1 MKKELSVVIPAY
13 NEEEQIE
20 STVESVTAYFRRKGY
35 KFELLIVNDGSTDS
49 TLERVRGLEK
59 RLPEV
64 RVVDLGK
71 NYGKGYAVKEGMAH
85 THFAYSLFMDADN
98 ATSIREWDKFETF
111 LESGARA
118 VIASRRLPASKIVH
132 AQPMVRRLLGGGY
145 RNLSRSLF
153 GLDVSDL
160 NCGFKAY
167 ETALAK
173 KIYSQVRLLDWAFD
187 TEVFCLLK
195 KEGVQIDEV
204 PVTWEHREKKSNLAP
219 FRAGFLTLGSLWR
232 LKRSYR

>member
-85 THFAYSLFMDADN
+85 AHFAYSLFMDADN

-132 AQPMVRRLLGGGY
+132 PQPMVRRFLGGGY
-145 RNLSRSLF
+145 RKLSRSLF
-153 GLDVSDL
+153 GLNVSDL

-195 KEGVQIDEV
+195 KEGVRIDEV

-219 FRAGFLTLGSLWR
+219 FRVGFLTLGSLWR